1 MRPLLLTVAAAVG
14 LAWSAAILHARLR
27 LDPFARA
34 RPATPGTLVATPID
48 PGAVTTTEPGRGV
61 VDYIVPLPR
70 EVIDAD
76 RLELRFRTALDGA
89 RVEAVGAGPRTRA
102 TLLRQ
107 RVGGDTVVV
116 PLPRGRV
123 DAVEVRV
130 HGHLRALPIVRDARV
145 LVPVTGPAARPPPAA
160 SPRSPR

>member
-1 MRPLLLTVAAAVG
+1 MRPLLLTVVAAVG

-27 LDPFARA
+27 LDPFPHARHA
-34 RPATPGTLVATPID
+34 APGTLVATPID
-48 PGAVTTTEPGRGV
+48 PGAVTTTEPRRGV
-61 VDYIVPLPR
+61 VDYIVALPG

-76 RLELRFRTALDGA
+76 RVELRFRAALDGA
-89 RVEAVGAGPRTRA
+89 RVEAVGAGPRTHA

-130 HGHLRALPIVRDARV
+130 HRNRRAPPIVRDARV
-145 LVPVTGPAARPPPAA
+145 LIAVTGPAARPPPAA
-160 SPRSPR
+160 SPRSPH